1 MGGLEGRSRK
11 NFRKFHFPTYG
22 RARGRIVGG
31 MAQPSLLQ
39 AGRGF
44 PHGVQGAADAGFAGV
59 VRGFAKLVPGRRF
72 GGGAL
77 SVYIDGRPVVDVW
90 TGWSDRRGEE
100 PWTADTGAM
109 VFSATKGVASTV
121 IHRLVD
127 RGLLSYDAPVAEYW
141 PEFGANGKSTITI
154 HDVLRHRSG
163 LSHLKGVSKAELL
176 DHRLM
181 EERLAAAPV
190 DHLRG
195 MPAYHALTYGWLL
208 AGLARSVTG
217 LGMRDLIRD
226 EVARPLDTDG
236 LHLGRPPADAP
247 TKVAQILAPQS
258 TRSNPLFD
266 FVAPKLAGLPF
277 SGAFGAM
284 YFPGIKSFVQD
295 DIPFLDSEI
304 AAANG
309 VVTAR
314 GLAKMYGALANGG
327 RIDGKQFLSKE
338 LVRGLTGR
346 SSRWPDLN
354 IVVPMAFHLGYHG
367 SPIPG
372 LLTGF
377 GHIGLGGTLGWA
389 DPDTASS
396 FGFVH
401 NRLLTPMVFDS
412 VSFAGLARPLRSA
425 VATARSRG
433 ARTVPQLGAPYR
445 KPKQHNRTDK
455 LVSARR

>member
-1 MGGLEGRSRK
+1 M
-11 NFRKFHFPTYG
+11 T
-22 RARGRIVGG
+22 
-31 MAQPSLLQ
+31 QPSLLQ
-39 AGRGF
+39 ADGLPR
-44 PHGVQGAADAGFAGV
+44 GVQGAADPRFASV
-59 VRGFAKLVPGRRF
+59 VRAFAKLFPGRRF

-77 SVYIDGRPVVDVW
+77 SVYIDDQPVVDVW
-90 TGWSDRRGEE
+90 TGWSDRRGEM
-100 PWTADTGAM
+100 PWTADTAAM
-109 VFSATKGVASTV
+109 VFSATKGVSSTV

-127 RGLLSYDAPVAEYW
+127 RGLLSYGAPVAQYW
-141 PEFGANGKSTITI
+141 PEFGAKGKSAITVS
-154 HDVLRHRSG
+154 DVLRHRSG

-190 DHLRG
+190 DRLHG

-208 AGLARSVTG
+208 SGLARSVTG
-217 LGMRDLIRD
+217 MGMRELIRN
-226 EVARPLDTDG
+226 EVARPLNTDG

-247 TKVAQILAPQS
+247 TKVAQILAPQG
-258 TRSNPLFD
+258 TRANPLFD
-266 FVAPKLAGLPF
+266 FVAPKVAGLPF

-284 YFPGIKSFVQD
+284 YFPGIKSFVQG

-304 AAANG
+304 PAANG

-314 GLAKMYGALANGG
+314 SLAKMYATLANDG
-327 RIDGKQFLSKE
+327 RIDGKQFLSSD
-338 LVRGLTGR
+338 LVGGLT
-346 SSRWPDLN
+346 SKPNLWPDLN

-389 DPDTASS
+389 DPDSGSA

-401 NRLLTPMVFDS
+401 NRLLTPMVLDS
-412 VSFAGLARPLRSA
+412 VSFAGLAGPLRRA
-425 VATARSRG
+425 VAAARTRG
-433 ARTVPQLGAPYR
+433 AHAVPQFGAPYR
-445 KPKQHNRTDK
+445 KPKRQSVADK
-455 LVSARR
+455 AASAGR